1 MIEQEDD
8 DSCIY
13 VYSYPTSN
21 FDDEV
26 IVFVFRDINENVD
39 YAFMSIQTKV
49 TNTTPLRN
57 APYGQLDSNSQRTP
71 YGQWDIYVCL
81 GCAKK
86 LI

>member
-13 VYSYPTSN
+13 VYSYPTSR

-26 IVFVFRDINENVD
+26 IVFIFRDINENVD
-39 YAFMSIQTKV
+39 HAFMSIPPRV
-49 TNTTPLRN
+49 TTPLRN
-57 APYGQLDSNSQRTP
+57 VPHGQIDSNSQRTP